1 MTEPKTTLQAVEEV
15 LSRAKTKDVIY
26 LNAQSANRVRSGL
39 VFGMLILFAF
49 TVAGACIGAFFGSA
63 SRWSQMSPVIDTVLA
78 IEAAA
83 LGSAIAF
90 YMAKQD

>member
-1 MTEPKTTLQAVEEV
+1 MTENNGDDI
-15 LSRAKTKDVIY
+15 SRITERDVY
-26 LNAQSANRVRSGL
+26 YSNVRA
-39 VFGMLILFAF
+39 FNFTRQLIVAAILGLFAV
-49 TVAGACIGAFFGSA
+49 TVIGAGLAAYIGS
-63 SRWSQMSPVIDTVLA
+63 SSKWGQLSPLVGTVLA

>member
-1 MTEPKTTLQAVEEV
+1 MIDNNGDDISQITERDVYYSNV
-15 LSRAKTKDVIY
+15 RAF
-26 LNAQSANRVRSGL
+26 NSARQ
-39 VFGMLILFAF
+39 LIVSAILGLFAI
-49 TVAGACIGAFFGSA
+49 TVIGAGLAAYFGS
-63 SRWSQMSPVIDTVLA
+63 SSKWGQLSPVVDTVLA

>member
-1 MTEPKTTLQAVEEV
+1 MTSPQQSPPTGDDIEHITDRHVYYIN
-15 LSRAKTKDVIY
+15 AK
-26 LNAQSANRVRSGL
+26 AANLIRSGL
-39 VFGMLILFAF
+39 VFGMLGLFGLTAIC
-49 TVAGACIGAFFGSA
+49 AGLGAFFGSPA
-63 SRWSQMSPVIDTVLA
+63 RWDQLSPVVDTVLA

>member
-1 MTEPKTTLQAVEEV
+1 MTENNGDDI
-15 LSRAKTKDVIY
+15 SRISERDVYY
-26 LNAQSANRVRSGL
+26 LNARAFNLTRL
-39 VFGMLILFAF
+39 LIVVAILGLFAV
-49 TVAGACIGAFFGSA
+49 TVIGAGLAAYFGS
-63 SRWSQMSPVIDTVLA
+63 SSKWGQLSPVVDTVLA